1 MTNDQLNLNSQN
13 SAKVYDLEERTVKF
27 GKAIIDFVRML
38 PQNPINSPL
47 INQIIRS
54 GTSIGANYC
63 EADEASSKK
72 DFSNKIS
79 IAKKET
85 RETRYWL
92 KMLAYTN
99 QNLGKQIEL
108 LAREAMELNLIF
120 AAIIRKVK
128 G

>member
-1 MTNDQLNLNSQN
+1 MTNDQLSTNFQS

-27 GKAIIDFVRML
+27 GKTIIDFVRIL
-38 PQNPINSPL
+38 PQDIVTKPL
-47 INQIIRS
+47 INQIVRS
-54 GTSIGANYC
+54 GTSVGANYC

-72 DFSNKIS
+72 DFANKIS

-92 KMLAYTN
+92 KMLAHSN
-99 QNLGKQIEL
+99 PNFVKDIDL
-108 LAREAMELNLIF
+108 LAKEALELNLIF

-128 G
+128 N